1 MATYIIT
8 YDLMKPGQN
17 YPDLIKAVQNYK
29 TYCHLQESVWLIV
42 SEQSAVS
49 VRDDLKKYID
59 ANDKLFV
66 AKVSSPAAWF
76 NHGEKIG
83 DWLKKFL

>member
-8 YDLMKPGQN
+8 YDLMKPGQD
-17 YPDLIKAVQNYK
+17 YSDLIEAIQKYK

-42 SEQSAVS
+42 SDLSAIN
-49 VRDDLKKYID
+49 VRDDLKKHID
-59 ANDKLFV
+59 TNDKLFV

-76 NHGEKIG
+76 NLGEAMSN
-83 DWLKKFL
+83 WLKKFL